1 MVIEIEAYQWGWA
14 VHYPDA
20 DVTVRDRIVIPVD
33 RDVRFVLSSRDVIHS
48 IDVPALGIKQDILPG
63 TETVARTRATE
74 TGEYRLYCTELCGDG
89 HARMDGQVA
98 VLNETAYEAWIE
110 ERSDDG

>member
-74 TGEYRLYCTELCGDG
+74 TASRGDRG
-89 HARMDGQVA
+89 AERGRHRDGRPNA
-98 VLNETAYEAWIE
+98 CH
-110 ERSDDG
+110 RDG